1 MKHKDYLIPW
11 DKDSLKVNRTDIL
24 ILGSG
29 IAGLYASLK
38 LKDEYAVTIIT
49 KNKITESNTEHAQG
63 GIAVALSMDDSPNVH
78 LEDTIKAGAGLCN
91 IDAVKIMAEK
101 GPDCVKDLIE
111 LGTKFDRV
119 NNELDFTR
127 EAAHSRKRVL
137 HALGDATG
145 SEIERSLVE
154 IVGNSP
160 QIFVAENTFAIDL
173 LRNKDRSISGVLVFN
188 EKENKMEAW
197 LAKAIILATGGL
209 GQLYKYTTNPE
220 VATGDGLAA
229 AYRAGAELMDMEFVQ
244 FHPTALLLP
253 GVPSFLI
260 SEAARGEGAKLV
272 NQQGER
278 FMENVPGQELA
289 PRDVVA
295 RAIWSQMKDG
305 QVYLDFTYASIKRL
319 EERFPK
325 ISKTCLQYGIDITKN
340 PVPIGPAAH
349 YMMGGIKVNNS
360 GETNLPNLYACGECS
375 CSGLHGANRLASN
388 SLLDGLVFSAV
399 IAEAIKKKRLTMPN
413 WDEVTCF
420 PDSGV
425 SREPVE
431 RLNSSPELG
440 QLRTEVREI
449 MWAKVGI
456 IRDEQGLKEAAESL
470 EKYYNS
476 FLPAHTVDEMEIA
489 NMLELGLL
497 IIEAAIDRRE
507 SRGGHFRSDYPLT
520 DGNWQKHC
528 VQKKGGRNVRYES
541 V

>member
-38 LKDEYAVTIIT
+38 LKDEHEVTIIT

-63 GIAVALSMDDSPNVH
+63 GIAVALNREDSPKLH
-78 LEDTIKAGAGLCN
+78 FEDTIKAGAGLCN
-91 IDAVKIMAEK
+91 IEAVNIMAEK
-101 GPDCVKDLIE
+101 GPVCVRDLIE
-111 LGTKFDRV
+111 LGTKFDKV

-127 EAAHSRKRVL
+127 EAAHSKNRVL

-154 IVGNSP
+154 VVNASP
-160 QIFVAENTFAIDL
+160 QITVAENTFVIDL
-173 LRNKDRSISGVLVFN
+173 LRKRDQSIAGVLVYN
-188 EKENKMEAW
+188 EADNKMEAW
-197 LAKAIILATGGL
+197 LAKATILATGGI

-220 VATGDGLAA
+220 VATGDGIAA

-260 SEAARGEGAKLV
+260 SEAARGEGAILV
-272 NQQGER
+272 NQHSER
-278 FMENVPGQELA
+278 FMENVPGKELA

-295 RAIWSQMKDG
+295 RAIWSQMKNG

-325 ISKTCLQYGIDITKN
+325 ISKTCLQYGIDITRD

-360 GETNLPNLYACGECS
+360 GETSLPNLYACGECS

-399 IAEAIKKKRLTMPN
+399 IAETIKKKNLTMPDWN
-413 WDEVTCF
+413 EVACF
-420 PDSGV
+420 SNVDGEGEEIVNGIPESGK
-425 SREPVE
+425 
-431 RLNSSPELG
+431 
-440 QLRTEVREI
+440 LRTEIREI
-449 MWAKVGI
+449 MWENVGI
-456 IRDEQGLKEAAESL
+456 IRDQRGLTEVANRL
-470 EKYYNS
+470 EKYYYS
-476 FLPAHTVDEMEIA
+476 FLPGPKVDEMEIA

-497 IIEAAIDRRE
+497 IVEAAIDRRE

-520 DGNWQKHC
+520 DVSWQKHC
-528 VQKKGGRNVRYES
+528 VQKKGGRNIRYES

>member
-1 MKHKDYLIPW
+1 MLACDHENVRP
-11 DKDSLKVNRTDIL
+11 DIL

-38 LKDEYAVTIIT
+38 LKDEHDVTIIT

-63 GIAVALSMDDSPNVH
+63 GIAVALSLDDSPNVH
-78 LEDTIKAGAGLCN
+78 FEDTIKAGAGLCN

-101 GPDCVKDLIE
+101 GPDCVKDLIH
-111 LGTKFDRV
+111 LGTRFDRV

-127 EAAHSRKRVL
+127 EAAHSKKRVL

-154 IVGNSP
+154 IVSNSP

-173 LRNKDRSISGVLVFN
+173 LRNKDQSIAGVLVFN
-188 EKENKMEAW
+188 EEENKMEAW

-244 FHPTALLLP
+244 FHPTALLIP

-278 FMENVPGQELA
+278 FMENVPGKELA

-305 QVYLDFTYASIKRL
+305 QVYLDFTYASINRL

-325 ISKTCLQYGIDITKN
+325 IAKTCLQYGIDITKS
-340 PVPIGPAAH
+340 PVPVGPAAH

-360 GETNLPNLYACGECS
+360 GETNLTNLYACGECS

-399 IAEAIKKKRLTMPN
+399 IAETIKKKKLTMPS

-420 PDSGV
+420 QDSGGN
-425 SREPVE
+425 RELRE
-431 RLNSSPELG
+431 RSKGNLRSG
-440 QLRTEVREI
+440 QLRAEVREI
-449 MWAKVGI
+449 MWEKVGI
-456 IRDEQGLKEAAESL
+456 IRNEQGLREGEERL

-476 FLPAHTVDEMEIA
+476 FWPSLKVDEMEIA

-497 IIEAAIDRRE
+497 IIEAAINRRE

-520 DGNWQKHC
+520 DGDCQKHC
-528 VQKKGGRNVRYES
+528 VQKKGVRKIRYES